1 MRWRRR
7 RVMVSDV
14 KLVDRVV
21 CGGADGDGGP
31 SAG

>member
-1 MRWRRR
+1 MRR
-7 RVMVSDV
+7 RVTVSDLKPV
-14 KLVDRVV
+14 FDGV